1 MAKSSAVISVEDIQ
15 IRFYTEKEEDFIS
28 LTDIARKFNERT
40 DQVILN
46 WLRTRNTV
54 DFLGAW
60 ETLHNK
66 DFNPLNFEGIRN
78 QTGSATFV
86 LTVTDWVQAT
96 AAIGIRAKAGR
107 YGGTFA
113 HKDIAFEFLS
123 YLSPT
128 FKLYVFKEF
137 QRLKQEE
144 ASRTKDLLEWNLH
157 RTLSKLNYL
166 VHTDAVKQHLI
177 PPRLAGTKLEGL
189 YFATEADLLN
199 LALFGMTAK
208 EWQLANPTAK
218 GNARDN
224 ATTEQLLVL
233 ANLENLN
240 AEFIRQGFTKEQ
252 RLTRL
257 NEIAIHQ
264 MQLFAHVPSL
274 NQPDTQDDGAAN

>member
-1 MAKSSAVISVEDIQ
+1 MAKTNAIISVEDTE

-86 LTVTDWVQAT
+86 LTITDWVQST
-96 AAIGIRAKAGR
+96 AAIGIRAKVGR
-107 YGGTFA
+107 YGGTYA

-144 ASRTKDLLEWNLH
+144 AVRTKGLLEWNLH

-189 YFATEADLLN
+189 YFASEADLLN

-208 EWQLANPTAK
+208 EWQLANPTTK

-233 ANLENLN
+233 TNLENLN
-240 AEFIRQGFTKEQ
+240 AEFIRQGITKEQ

-264 MQLFAHVPSL
+264 MQLFAHVPGFREL
-274 NQPDTQDDGAAN
+274 DAGEDAP